1 MNTVSTFPWGA
12 IAIIVSTIT
21 GFIGLLVFVIG
32 FFVRKWM
39 AAREEAEKTNS
50 ANMIALDDTHRKS
63 IETVAK
69 VATDAAAAVTQ
80 VATNAAAEVARVTE
94 ANKIETLRLTTEIKA
109 GIENNRAEYINT
121 GKEIKAS
128 IDALSIHV
136 QRTNG
141 RVTDLEKKRAI
152 QEAIEAK
159 INDGTLCKPRIG

>member
-39 AAREEAEKTNS
+39 AAREKAEEANA
-50 ANMIALDDTHRKS
+50 ANIIALDDTHRKS

-69 VATDAAAAVTQ
+69 VATDAATAVAAV
-80 VATNAAAEVARVTE
+80 ATDAAAEVARVTE
-94 ANKIETLRLTTEIKA
+94 ANKIETIRLTTEIKA